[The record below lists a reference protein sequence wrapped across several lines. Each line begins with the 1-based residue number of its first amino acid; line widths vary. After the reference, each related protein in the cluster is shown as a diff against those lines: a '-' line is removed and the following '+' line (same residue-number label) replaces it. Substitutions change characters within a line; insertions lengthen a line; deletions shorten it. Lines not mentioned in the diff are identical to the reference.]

1 MFKGKFGKYAIAFCV
16 LGIVYNFMY
25 SGLQNDQIN
34 ILQGFSAWTNSAT
47 LAPLTAGNVVAI
59 VMTFIYGSLF
69 IKFGP
74 RKVLIPCIIVSA
86 LGCVG
91 IALANGLASVTG
103 IELASA
109 AAGDAL
115 AGSNYTLYAVS
126 LFCIRITAQC
136 FQLAGFML
144 ASNWFIKY
152 RGRVL
157 GIITMGSPLFS
168 VIGTSVMS
176 TFIAKNLGGDYRPF
190 YFGIAV
196 ILVLVVIILGVSK
209 RLLFEWSKLHTL
221 TYAQYILWCAA
232 EGVLASLAYAGFTS
246 YGIASGYI
254 SFAEEISFFRLFLSA
269 LWFCLLSLG
278 VPYLIAALYYAI
290 EDKNNT
296 IKLMSFSSITTD
308 EAPAPSKDERIT
320 LYDNSG
326 SLKLVVS
333 LANLY
338 YIESDDNYIKVW
350 YQDAAGV
357 LKQYMLRCRLKTIE
371 ESFTGS
377 GLVRCHRKYIVNFD
391 KVETLTRVKDAYVID
406 LGLEN
411 SEPIPVSK
419 TYEEGILSRFNS
431 RT

>member
-1 MFKGKFGKYAIAFCV
+1 MASRDKIPDFLTGRHQLTSTVVFAV
-16 LGIVYNFMY
+16 LFSLVF
-25 SGLQNDQIN
+25 
-34 ILQGFSAWTNSAT
+34 ILMISPYLRFVWFSLGFSNPRTY
-47 LAPLTAGNVVAI
+47 LT
-59 VMTFIYGSLF
+59 
-69 IKFGP
+69 
-74 RKVLIPCIIVSA
+74 
-86 LGCVG
+86 
-91 IALANGLASVTG
+91 
-103 IELASA
+103 
-109 AAGDAL
+109 
-115 AGSNYTLYAVS
+115 
-126 LFCIRITAQC
+126 
-136 FQLAGFML
+136 
-144 ASNWFIKY
+144 
-152 RGRVL
+152 
-157 GIITMGSPLFS
+157 
-168 VIGTSVMS
+168 IGYM
-176 TFIAKNLGGDYRPF
+176 
-190 YFGIAV
+190 
-196 ILVLVVIILGVSK
+196 VLVVIILGVSK